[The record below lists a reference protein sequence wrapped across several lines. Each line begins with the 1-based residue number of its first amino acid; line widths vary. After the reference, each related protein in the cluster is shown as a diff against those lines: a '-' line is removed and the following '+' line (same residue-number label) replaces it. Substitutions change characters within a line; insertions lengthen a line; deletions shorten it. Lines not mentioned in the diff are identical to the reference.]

1 MVESESTHSNE
12 HKRLRTT
19 VHWGTKYRFTVT
31 LPDAIAPK
39 DAAEIR
45 EWLLK
50 SSLRSALSLH
60 VVQKGEED
68 MALVPF
74 LARDQISVEDLHR
87 AEKVIGRV
95 LNFHKVVAHSPRA
108 LSGYLVLSE
117 ALKEMKLDRKLRELA
132 YLRTAQLNRCPY

>member
-1 MVESESTHSNE
+1 MVESESTQTNG
-12 HKRLRTT
+12 HKPVRTT
-19 VHWGTKYRFTVT
+19 VHWGTKHRLIVT
-31 LPDAIAPK
+31 LPDTTDPE

-45 EWLLK
+45 EWRFK
-50 SSLRSALSLH
+50 SFLRSALSLH
-60 VVQKGEED
+60 TVQKGEKD
-68 MALVPF
+68 MALVSF
-74 LARDQISVEDLHR
+74 LTRDQISIEDLHK

-108 LSGYLVLSE
+108 LSGYLALSE

>member
-1 MVESESTHSNE
+1 MFKYSEHRGR
-12 HKRLRTT
+12 K
-19 VHWGTKYRFTVT
+19 
-31 LPDAIAPK
+31 I
-39 DAAEIR
+39 
-45 EWLLK
+45 
-50 SSLRSALSLH
+50 
-60 VVQKGEED
+60 

-74 LARDQISVEDLHR
+74 RDCDSISTEDRHK